1 MADQIAKESRFR
13 VTHPLNTARIL
24 FEGTEKDTRA
34 WLAANFPRS
43 HGDGFSPNAQFS
55 AQLLHPDGKTTEVF
69 HVDHGFGKQD
79 SEGDVTWNDDPNAPA
94 TAPVAPV
101 EVPVNA
107 PVATSDA
114 PVTNPEEGVL
124 L

>member
-1 MADQIAKESRFR
+1 MTDQIAKEARFR

-24 FEGTEKDTRA
+24 FEGTEKDARA
-34 WLAANFPRS
+34 WLTANFPRS

-69 HVDHGFGKQD
+69 HVDHGFGSQD
-79 SEGDVTWNDDPNAPA
+79 SEGEVKWNDDPDNSSEPA
-94 TAPVAPV
+94 TT
-101 EVPVNA
+101 VPVDA

-114 PVTNPEEGVL
+114 PVTNPEGVL